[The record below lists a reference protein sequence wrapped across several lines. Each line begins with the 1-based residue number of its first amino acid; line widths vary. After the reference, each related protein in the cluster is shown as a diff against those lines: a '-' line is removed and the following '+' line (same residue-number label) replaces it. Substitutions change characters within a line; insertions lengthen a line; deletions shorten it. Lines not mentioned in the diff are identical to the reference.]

1 MQRVTQL
8 GSELHRAD
16 SKSPPLGTQLTVPSF
31 LSKLVTH
38 RLPTLIKSSDP
49 ERAVVSFVLA
59 SVCVCV
65 LEMEPKPWAC

>member
-16 SKSPPLGTQLTVPSF
+16 SKSPPLRTQLTVPSL

-49 ERAVVSFVLA
+49 ERAVVTFVLA

-65 LEMEPKPWAC
+65 LEMEAKPWAC